1 MLRTSCI
8 FSIFSDNGCVFGN
21 MFSVIKV
28 MVVGSCVFFVS
39 LRIRAGVLIISSFR

>member
-1 MLRTSCI
+1 MLCI

-39 LRIRAGVLIISSFR
+39 LCICVGVLIILLFR